1 MNSKS
6 CKFVAPASKN
16 EQDVALALCFFDFF
30 RDVSCETIG
39 FSTIFGQAPSR
50 NGSKTY
56 GLAWD
61 VMKKVEKTSGD
72 SSGGTGRLWRSGPAL
87 GGSGGAL
94 GGPGTALGAS
104 GGARLTQKK
113 QNSENGFAPGS
124 EAAQDG

>member
-1 MNSKS
+1 MDQIPWIRGDPRDPGMES
-6 CKFVAPASKN
+6 FLRVLGAPASKN

-72 SSGGTGRLWRSGPAL
+72 SSGGTGRLWRSGPGL
-87 GGSGGAL
+87 GGSGRAL
-94 GGPGTALGAS
+94 GGPGTVGL
-104 GGARLTQKK
+104 
-113 QNSENGFAPGS
+113 
-124 EAAQDG
+124 